1 MRVPYSWIASYLAEA
16 PPAAEAAQILSRQ
29 GLLVEHQEEIG
40 AGLEAFLAV
49 EVVATRQISAH
60 LQAAVVSTGR
70 ETVEVVSG
78 APNLRAGG
86 HYPWAPPGSV
96 LPSGRRIGE
105 AVFVGQTSAGMLLSA
120 QELGVGAESDELLE
134 LPDGPGGQ
142 SLTEVLGLPETVF
155 DIDLTPNLAVF
166 CQHVVGLAEEL
177 AAGLGRRVRLPTAA
191 LPEGRPALSGRVEPA
206 EIAPTYLLAR
216 LAGPP
221 AIASPLW
228 LKRRLWDSGLRT
240 HNLYVDVTNYIAMA
254 WGQPLHAFDLDQIK
268 GDVRVRLAAAGETV
282 VTLDGISRKL
292 GPDDIVI
299 ADDLGVLNVAGI
311 LGGRRGAISESSSHV
326 LIEAAAFDPVRIRR
340 TFRRLGLPTD
350 AALRFQRGVDRARS
364 GAALADALA
373 ILAAAGAGPAEM
385 VAGVE
390 APLPPARRLT
400 VRPERVAQFLGYPIG
415 EAQMANCLS
424 RLGLAATVE
433 SAALVLEVPDRRR
446 DVATEADV
454 AEEVGRLIGY
464 DQIPETPL
472 PSRQVGSAGADWDLV
487 REVRHWLLGMGLSE
501 HWGHSLLAE
510 REVMPFGRAAALGNP
525 LSVEEAWL
533 RPALSASLL
542 KALAVNLAFRHEDLR
557 LFEVGRVFVPARDA
571 VREEDH
577 LAALLTGGWPRSWTG
592 TRRPIDLFSG
602 KGVLGAL
609 ADRLHLP
616 LTLAP
621 GSSYSFLHPHRQ
633 FTVRLGDQEIGWL
646 GEAHPAL
653 LPERLKQ
660 AVVLWELALSPL
672 VGQSQVP
679 KVRLP
684 SRQPTV
690 QRDLAVVVPEAV
702 GFAAVEAAVKAAAGR
717 QLSDVALFDLYRGP
731 QVGAGRKSL
740 ALRLTFSDPQRT
752 LTEAEVDDCLRQVSE
767 ALTRIGGDLRR
778 G

>member
-16 PPAAEAAQILSRQ
+16 PPAVEAAQILSRQ
-29 GLLVEHQEEIG
+29 GLLVEHQELIG
-40 AGLEAFLAV
+40 AGLEALLAV
-49 EVVATRQISAH
+49 EVVTTRRLSAH
-60 LQAAVVSTGR
+60 LQAAVVSTGN

-78 APNLRAGG
+78 APNIRAGSC
-86 HYPWAPPGSV
+86 YPWAPPGSV
-96 LPSGRRIGE
+96 LPGGRLIEE
-105 AVFVGQTSAGMLLSA
+105 AVFAGQVSAGMLLSA
-120 QELGVGAESDELLE
+120 QELGVGEEADRLLE
-134 LPDGPGGQ
+134 LPDGAGGQ
-142 SLTEVLGLPETVF
+142 PLAAVLGLPETVF

-166 CQHVVGLAEEL
+166 CQHVIGLAEEL
-177 AAGLGRRVRLPTAA
+177 AAGLGRRVRLPLKE
-191 LPEGRPALSGRVEPA
+191 LPEGQRELPGRVEPA
-206 EIAPTYLLAR
+206 QIAPTYLLAQ
-216 LAGPP
+216 LTGPP
-221 AIASPLW
+221 GPASPLW

-240 HNLYVDVTNYIAMA
+240 HNLYVDITNYIALA

-268 GDVRVRLAAAGETV
+268 GEVRIRLAAAGETV
-282 VTLDGISRKL
+282 VTLDGISRQL

-311 LGGRRGAISESSSHV
+311 LGGLRGAISESSSHV
-326 LIEAAAFDPVRIRR
+326 LIEAAAFDPARIRR
-340 TFRRLGLPTD
+340 SFRRLGLPTD
-350 AALRFQRGVDRARS
+350 AALRFQRGVDRERS
-364 GAALADALA
+364 SAALADALA

-385 VAGVE
+385 VSRRE
-390 APLPPARRLT
+390 APPAPPRRLT
-400 VRPERVAQFLGYPIG
+400 VRPERVAQLLGYPIG
-415 EAQMANCLS
+415 EAQMAHCLS
-424 RLGLAATVE
+424 RLGLAATAH
-433 SAALVLEVPDRRR
+433 SAALVVEVPDRRR

-472 PSRQVGSAGADWDLV
+472 PSGQVGAAGADWELV

-501 HWGHSLLAE
+501 HWGNSLLAE
-510 REVMPFGRAAALGNP
+510 REVTPFGPAAALGNP

-542 KALAVNLAFRHEDLR
+542 KALTVNLAFRHEDLR
-557 LFEVGRVFVPARDA
+557 LFEVGRVFFPAEDA

-592 TRRPIDLFSG
+592 IRRPIDLFSG

-616 LTLAP
+616 LTLEP
-621 GSSYSFLHPHRQ
+621 GSSHSFLHPHRQ
-633 FTVRLGDQEIGWL
+633 FTVRLGSQEIGWL

-660 AVVLWELALSPL
+660 AVVLWELALAPL
-672 VGQSQVP
+672 IGQSQVP

-690 QRDLAVVVPEAV
+690 QRDLAVVVPETVA
-702 GFAAVEAAVKAAAGR
+702 FAELEAAVVAAAGR
-717 QLSDVALFDLYRGP
+717 QLGDVALFDLYRGP
-731 QVGAGRKSL
+731 QVEAGHKSL
-740 ALRLTFSDPQRT
+740 ALRLTFSDPERT
-752 LTEAEVDDCLRQVSE
+752 LTETEVDECLSRVSQ
-767 ALTRIGGDLRR
+767 ALARFGGDLRR